1 MKKIFKAIFA
11 IAAGIT
17 LFASCQQAGDVLALA
32 LSGDQTVIEF
42 DGAAPQE
49 VTVNLSADGD
59 WYAYAPEWITISP
72 SHGTGNAA
80 VKMIA
85 SKNLDEWNELN
96 APRADVVAFC
106 GAGDKRFSVNVSQ
119 KGEAG
124 LKDIKTYKQIKSVAE
139 VDPEVTFLI
148 LFDLGG
154 DLQAAMNI
162 GCGKDDNSYAYGY
175 TTKVTPDDEG
185 IIVMNNASLS
195 HKLEPVDGGYA
206 IRQPSGAY
214 IYQSASYANF
224 YLTTDKSKAS
234 TWALS
239 FNDKGEA
246 ELKNITA
253 GDRILQY
260 DNAQYKDFGAWPTI
274 ASGYVLPLLYMDQ
287 AEPTGE
293 ELFPAEETYVLASA
307 TSAVIPVT
315 SNRTWKARNHDSW
328 VKDFTPAGTNN
339 GNIEVSLD
347 VNTGAARTAEF
358 LIIGETTNKTVKL
371 IQAAPMKSIKELN
384 DWCILTKT
392 GADYDVTLTNAV
404 VTYVNGNN
412 AFIEDATG
420 GILLYKKNHGLKV
433 GDCFTGRITGQ
444 GTMYGGAPE
453 LTSWD
458 ASEAEKTTAEVSY
471 PEVSLSDLYKNFA
484 KYVSC
489 AITLKAVTFTDGLAV
504 GDRNGKISQ
513 GSDSIDVY
521 AKVNSVVIETGAVG
535 DLIAIPS
542 YNGTK
547 KQLGVWRT
555 ADFTPHIEE

>member
-1 MKKIFKAIFA
+1 MKQIFKAIFA
-11 IAAGIT
+11 LATGIA
-17 LFASCQQAGDVLALA
+17 LLSSCQKSDPLAMA
-32 LSGDQTVIEF
+32 LSADKVAIDF

-49 VTVNLSADGD
+49 ITVNLNADGD
-59 WYAYAPEWITISP
+59 WYAYAPDWITVNP
-72 SHGTGNAA
+72 SHGTGNTT
-80 VKMIA
+80 VKITA
-85 SKNLDEWNELN
+85 QKNLDSWNELC

-106 GAGDKRFSVNVSQ
+106 GGGETRYAINVAQ
-119 KGEAG
+119 QGEAG
-124 LKDIKTYKQIKSVAE
+124 LDATKYYRQITSTAVMDPDVTY
-139 VDPEVTFLI
+139 LI
-148 LFDLGG
+148 VFNLKG
-154 DLQAAMNI
+154 DYQAAINVA
-162 GCGKDDNSYAYGY
+162 CGKDDNSYAYGY
-175 TTKVTPDDEG
+175 TTKVNPDADG
-185 IIVMNNASLS
+185 VIVMTNGSLS
-195 HKLEPVDGGYA
+195 HKLVPVEGGYA
-206 IRQPSGAY
+206 IKQPNGAY
-214 IYQSASYANF
+214 LYQSAGYANF
-224 YLTTDKSKAS
+224 YLTTDISKAS
-234 TWALS
+234 TWTLEFS
-239 FNDKGEA
+239 DKGEA
-246 ELKNITA
+246 KLTNISA
-253 GDRILQY
+253 ANRILQY
-260 DNAQYKDFGAWPTI
+260 DNKTYFDFGAWSDI
-274 ASGYVLPLLYMDQ
+274 QDGYVLPLIYMDQ

-293 ELFPAEETYVLASA
+293 ELFAPEKTYVLASA

-328 VKDFTPAGTNN
+328 VTDFTPSGTGD
-339 GNIEVSLD
+339 GNIEVSLAA
-347 VNTGAARTAEF
+347 NTGAARTADF
-358 LIIGETTNKTVKL
+358 LIIGETTNMTVQL
-371 IQAAPMKSIKELN
+371 VQAAPMKSIDDLN
-384 DWCILTKT
+384 AWCILTGT
-392 GADYDVTLTNAV
+392 SAAYDVTLTNAV

-471 PEVSLSDLYKNFA
+471 PEVTLSELYKNFA